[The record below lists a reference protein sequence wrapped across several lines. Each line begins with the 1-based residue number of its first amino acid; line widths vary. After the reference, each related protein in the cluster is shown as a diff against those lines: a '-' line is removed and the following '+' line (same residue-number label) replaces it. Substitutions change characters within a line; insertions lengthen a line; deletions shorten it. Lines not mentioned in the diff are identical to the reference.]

1 MSLFKTFLIFILAGT
16 LLGTFIA
23 SLAAPSYIEW
33 NNSTPLA
40 TQTMCNLPEVV
51 RSVTASLMHYQLM
64 GAAVGAGVGR
74 VVAILVAHR
83 ARSRAQPQPG
93 SPPPPTAPARGA
105 TLPPGP
111 PPPPPPPA
119 AG

>member
-51 RSVTASLMHYQLM
+51 RSVTASLMHYQLL
-64 GAAVGAGVGR
+64 GAAIGAGVGL
-74 VVAILVAHR
+74 VVAILAAVR
-83 ARSRAQPQPG
+83 ARSRAKQRPG
-93 SPPPPTAPARGA
+93 SPPPTA
-105 TLPPGP
+105 T
-111 PPPPPPPA
+111 A

>member
-1 MSLFKTFLIFILAGT
+1 MAVFKTFLIFILAGT

-51 RSVTASLMHYQLM
+51 RNVTASLMHSQLM
-64 GAAVGAGVGR
+64 GAAIGAGVGL
-74 VVAILVAHR
+74 VAAILVAVR
-83 ARSRAQPQPG
+83 ARSRAKQRPG
-93 SPPPPTAPARGA
+93 SPPPAATAA
-105 TLPPGP
+105 
-111 PPPPPPPA
+111 
-119 AG
+119 

>member
-1 MSLFKTFLIFILAGT
+1 MAMLKTFLIFILAGT

-51 RSVTASLMHYQLM
+51 RSVTASLMHSQLM
-64 GAAVGAGVGR
+64 GAAIGAGVGL
-74 VVAILVAHR
+74 VAAILVVVR
-83 ARSRAQPQPG
+83 ARSRAKQRPG
-93 SPPPPTAPARGA
+93 SPPPAATAA
-105 TLPPGP
+105 
-111 PPPPPPPA
+111 
-119 AG
+119 

>member
-1 MSLFKTFLIFILAGT
+1 MALFKTFLIFVLAGT

-51 RSVTASLMHYQLM
+51 RSVTASLMHSQLM
-64 GAAVGAGVGR
+64 GAAIGAGVGL
-74 VVAILVAHR
+74 VGAILFAIR
-83 ARSRAQPQPG
+83 ARSRAKRPG
-93 SPPPPTAPARGA
+93 TPPPSATAA
-105 TLPPGP
+105 
-111 PPPPPPPA
+111 
-119 AG
+119 

>member
-33 NNSTPLA
+33 YNSTPLA

-51 RSVTASLMHYQLM
+51 RSVTTSLMHYQLM
-64 GAAVGAGVGR
+64 GGAIGAGVGLLLAI
-74 VVAILVAHR
+74 VVAVR
-83 ARSRAQPQPG
+83 ARSRAKQQPG
-93 SPPPPTAPARGA
+93 SPPPTA
-105 TLPPGP
+105 
-111 PPPPPPPA
+111 A